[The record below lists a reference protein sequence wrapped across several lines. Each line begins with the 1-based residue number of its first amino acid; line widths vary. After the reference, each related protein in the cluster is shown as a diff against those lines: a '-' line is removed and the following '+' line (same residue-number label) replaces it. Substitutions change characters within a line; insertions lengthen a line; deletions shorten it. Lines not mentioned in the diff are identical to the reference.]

1 MFYFSFDGSI
11 IANEYEQSMNKTLTY
26 CEKHTKMIC
35 KPEKYYKIYTK
46 TKNEKEIK
54 CAERF
59 YGNIKPGFLPQA
71 VDHFFV
77 SFFAGILYA
86 F

>member
-35 KPEKYYKIYTK
+35 KPDKYYKTYTK
-46 TKNEKEIK
+46 TKSEKEMK
-54 CAERF
+54 CRMYREKCKKQNKNVKKA
-59 YGNIKPGFLPQA
+59 GNIADIKYRKQ
-71 VDHFFV
+71 
-77 SFFAGILYA
+77 
-86 F
+86 

>member
-35 KPEKYYKIYTK
+35 KPDKYYKIYTK
-46 TKNEKEIK
+46 TKSKKEIK
-54 CAERF
+54 CRMYREPCNPYNTPAQTP
-59 YGNIKPGFLPQA
+59 GNIADIKYRKQ
-71 VDHFFV
+71 
-77 SFFAGILYA
+77 
-86 F
+86 

>member
-46 TKNEKEIK
+46 AKNEKEIK
-54 CAERF
+54 CRMYSEKCKKQNKNVKIA
-59 YGNIKPGFLPQA
+59 GNIADIKYRKQ
-71 VDHFFV
+71 
-77 SFFAGILYA
+77 
-86 F
+86 